1 MSVRVN
7 RLLTFAKGILI
18 HGDVERAAADAGAL
32 GDAAALRRVGE
43 AWLKHPDVQD
53 VLSAVSRK
61 EVLVEAAKTKAVAA
75 VVHEL
80 DSRDG
85 KRAWL
90 KRVCDGEMTITKI
103 AFGEEV
109 ECSPDLKDRLAAF
122 KLLATMDGD
131 LVERKEI
138 NVNNATRI
146 VAVWYDNG
154 GGPLPPN
161 AEVVAELPADL
172 ESE

>member
-7 RLLTFAKGILI
+7 RLLTFARGILV

-32 GDAAALRRVGE
+32 GDAGALRRVGE

-61 EVLVEAAKTKAVAA
+61 DVLIEAAKTKAVAA

-80 DSRDG
+80 DSREG
-85 KRAWL
+85 RMAFL
-90 KRVCDGEMTITKI
+90 KRVIDGTEQTTKVV
-103 AFGEEV
+103 FGEEFEV
-109 ECSPDLKDRLAAF
+109 ASEMKDRLAAL
-122 KLLATMDGD
+122 KMLGLMHGD
-131 LVERKEI
+131 FIERKEI

-146 VAVWYDNG
+146 VAVMYDNG
-154 GGPLPPN
+154 RGPLPPGV
-161 AEVVAELPADL
+161 EVVAELPADL
-172 ESE
+172 EE